1 MERRNWT
8 QELRKRT
15 LKEVADLMNE
25 HGGYSKILTEGAMP
39 DFEKY
44 VSLQI
49 GCSLKAAKDYI
60 ETLRGA
66 ALFYQ
71 RTVKDSQGG

>member
-1 MERRNWT
+1 MERKNWQ
-8 QELRKRT
+8 QEIRKRT
-15 LKEVADLMNE
+15 LMEIADLMNE
-25 HGGYSKILTEGAMP
+25 HGGYSAILTSGSMP

-44 VSLQI
+44 VSLKI
-49 GCSLKAAKDYI
+49 GCSLRQTKEYL

-71 RTVKDSQGG
+71 RTKNKG